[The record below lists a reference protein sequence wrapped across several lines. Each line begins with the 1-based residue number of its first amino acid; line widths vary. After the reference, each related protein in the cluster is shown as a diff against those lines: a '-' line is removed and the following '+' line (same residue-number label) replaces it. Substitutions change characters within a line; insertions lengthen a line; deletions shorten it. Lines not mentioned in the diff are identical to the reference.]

1 MTITLHKKLFV
12 TPYKKWLLQKETNQ
26 LLEHQPK
33 IGISIIWSNT
43 RMVVE
48 IEDMIISLIIKNISS
63 EPDKYYDQQIVDYV
77 N

>member
-1 MTITLHKKLFV
+1 
-12 TPYKKWLLQKETNQ
+12 
-26 LLEHQPK
+26 
-33 IGISIIWSNT
+33 
-43 RMVVE
+43 MVAE